1 MDTKRPHSRYD
12 AASPDM
18 APELPASFP
27 PGLSADG
34 DVASSCSLVLRARDG
49 DEAARNELCARYLP
63 RLRRWAHG
71 RLPLSARDHLDT
83 EDIVQDT
90 LMQSVRRLG
99 DFIPRHDHA
108 FSAYVCETL
117 RNRLRDAIRRAA
129 VRPAAQ
135 PLSPDAP
142 ATDPTPL
149 ERAVGRQ
156 ALARYEG
163 ALRQL
168 RDADRELVVAR
179 VELGL
184 DYGEIAALTGKSS
197 LAAARV
203 AVSRALLRLG
213 SAMGHE
219 RRA

>member
-1 MDTKRPHSRYD
+1 
-12 AASPDM
+12 M
-18 APELPASFP
+18 AQDVPVTFST
-27 PGLSADG
+27 GVSAEG
-34 DVASSCSLVLRARDG
+34 DVSSSCSLVLRARDG

-99 DFIPRHDHA
+99 NFSPRHDHA
-108 FSAYVCETL
+108 FSAYVCEAL
-117 RNRLRDAIRRAA
+117 RNRLRDAVRRAA
-129 VRPAAQ
+129 ARPVAQ
-135 PLSPDAP
+135 ELPPDAP
-142 ATDPTPL
+142 AMDPTPL

-156 ALARYEG
+156 ALERYET

-184 DYGEIAALTGKSS
+184 DYGEIADLTGKSS
-197 LAAARV
+197 LASTRV
-203 AVSRALLRLG
+203 AVSRALVRLAA
-213 SAMGHE
+213 AMGHE